1 MESSSFL
8 RFRQKIQIQGKLLSD
23 FYYFMI
29 FTKFKFY
36 DLISV
41 GSHLARTSRTKDTTC
56 YILRSRWFF
65 SDQGS
70 RKSSNSSSIY
80 HGRTISRRSNNRT
93 FAIGKRLKAFELLW
107 PLSKYR
113 IRISSITHV
122 FSSFWWIFKIS
133 QNVIVKIQKTHEY
146 LLIVRSML
154 LFTWHQPTKSQI
166 WPCSNLFEWLLTN
179 QKIHA
184 LKVSIFIGKDCIA
197 ILYVRV
203 FEFQTIDWNWIGLV
217 FESDMISWENE
228 YRRIS
233 LFSKLYSNIL
243 SNIFSLR
250 NPNSDMRHLTTRFW
264 GSWKDFTLPI
274 GRLRFGRICPKI
286 TRGNNPSQ

>member
-8 RFRQKIQIQGKLLSD
+8 RFRQKIQIQGKFLSD

-65 SDQGS
+65 SNQGS

-93 FAIGKRLKAFELLW
+93 FAIGKYLKAFELLW

-113 IRISSITHV
+113 IRISSITHILV
-122 FSSFWWIFKIS
+122 PFD
-133 QNVIVKIQKTHEY
+133 EY
-146 LLIVRSML
+146 SRYHRTLSWRSRR
-154 LFTWHQPTKSQI
+154 PTST
-166 WPCSNLFEWLLTN
+166 C
-179 QKIHA
+179 
-184 LKVSIFIGKDCIA
+184 
-197 ILYVRV
+197 
-203 FEFQTIDWNWIGLV
+203 
-217 FESDMISWENE
+217 
-228 YRRIS
+228 
-233 LFSKLYSNIL
+233 
-243 SNIFSLR
+243 
-250 NPNSDMRHLTTRFW
+250 
-264 GSWKDFTLPI
+264 
-274 GRLRFGRICPKI
+274 
-286 TRGNNPSQ
+286 